1 MDGCSV
7 NTGIHAGA
15 IRLTELLTGNV
26 VQHAICGLHLIELT
40 FWHIMS
46 KVDGVTKGPESLSG
60 PVGSTLHQDIW
71 KDPVVSFTPIPGKV
85 SMMPE
90 EVVKDLSR
98 DQLMIYRYAQAI
110 QSGANM
116 KVTFSVDYIFVC
128 TR

>member
-1 MDGCSV
+1 
-7 NTGIHAGA
+7 
-15 IRLTELLTGNV
+15 
-26 VQHAICGLHLIELT
+26 
-40 FWHIMS
+40 MS

-85 SMMPE
+85 SVMPE

-110 QSGANM
+110 QSGANT
-116 KVTFSVDYIFVC
+116 KVIFSEDYTSVY

>member
-7 NTGIHAGA
+7 NTVIHAGA

-60 PVGSTLHQDIW
+60 SSLGYNT
-71 KDPVVSFTPIPGKV
+71 
-85 SMMPE
+85 M
-90 EVVKDLSR
+90 VKDWR
-98 DQLMIYRYAQAI
+98 DKNLN
-110 QSGANM
+110 SL
-116 KVTFSVDYIFVC
+116 
-128 TR
+128 